1 MKSIFFYG
9 LFMDESILKEK
20 GFHPTSPVLAYI
32 DGYCLRIGERATLI
46 KSTGQR
52 AFGAIMD
59 LSEEELNR
67 LYSDPSVVDYIPE
80 QVIAHKIEGGAKNVL
95 SYNLPKEKLVGKNKD
110 YAISLSE
117 VAKKI
122 GLPQS
127 YINEVDSWSK

>member
-1 MKSIFFYG
+1 MKSVFFYG
-9 LFMDESILKEK
+9 LFMDESILKDK

-52 AFGAIMD
+52 AYGALMD
-59 LSEEELNR
+59 LSEKELNK
-67 LYSDPSVVDYIPE
+67 LYSEPSVADYIPE
-80 QVIAHKIEGGAKNVL
+80 HVTAHKIEGGTKNVL
-95 SYNLPKEKLVGKNKD
+95 LYNLRKEKLAGKNKD
-110 YAISLSE
+110 YAISLTE

-127 YINEVDSWSK
+127 YVNEVESWSK